1 MRVMAAGKVIDVVR
15 GLGKSWTEGV
25 HQAFQTPEQRLVGS
39 IYLRETL
46 TCGLGSPGKRRKI
59 DPDGLAV
66 FHDQLAPD
74 HDGMYRAAVLGVDD
88 LVGWIIAGDPIDV
101 REIEEHQVRLVTL
114 GDLADLVAEAQRAR
128 TAGGGGFQDLLAL

>member
-66 FHDQLAPD
+66 STTSLPPTMTECTALPSS
-74 HDGMYRAAVLGVDD
+74 VWTIW
-88 LVGWIIAGDPIDV
+88 LVGSLLGDPIDV